1 MAEGRGPLFIEIA
14 TIWIGDVFQNRWFLF
29 FRLERVD
36 KIRIVLVGFMAC
48 GKTTVGD
55 LLAKKLNKLQIDLDQ
70 AIVEREKLTIPEI
83 FAKFG
88 EDHFRLCEHRALLA
102 NIGKD
107 AVITTGGGTPMRD
120 DNAACLINSGAPVI
134 LLDAEIQTIVD
145 RIGNDK
151 NRPLANRLDVEG
163 MAKLKASRQERYE
176 QVANLKIQTDHLTP
190 EEICQQILDFCQAW
204 NEEDDLMT
212 AVR

>member
-1 MAEGRGPLFIEIA
+1 M
-14 TIWIGDVFQNRWFLF
+14 
-29 FRLERVD
+29 
-36 KIRIVLVGFMAC
+36 RIVLVGFMAC

-151 NRPLANRLDVEG
+151 NRPLANRLDVGG

>member
-36 KIRIVLVGFMAC
+36 KMRIVLVGFMAC
-48 GKTTVGD
+48 GKT
-55 LLAKKLNKLQIDLDQ
+55 
-70 AIVEREKLTIPEI
+70 
-83 FAKFG
+83 
-88 EDHFRLCEHRALLA
+88 
-102 NIGKD
+102 

-151 NRPLANRLDVEG
+151 NRPLANRLDVGG

>member
-36 KIRIVLVGFMAC
+36 KMRIVLVGFMAC

-151 NRPLANRLDVEG
+151 NRPLANSLDVEG
-163 MAKLKASRQERYE
+163 MAKLKASRQERCE

>member
-1 MAEGRGPLFIEIA
+1 M
-14 TIWIGDVFQNRWFLF
+14 
-29 FRLERVD
+29 
-36 KIRIVLVGFMAC
+36 RIVLVGFMAC

-120 DNAACLINSGAPVI
+120 DNAVCLINSGAPVI
-134 LLDAEIQTIVD
+134 LLDAEIQT
-145 RIGNDK
+145 
-151 NRPLANRLDVEG
+151 
-163 MAKLKASRQERYE
+163 
-176 QVANLKIQTDHLTP
+176 DHLTP
-190 EEICQQILDFCQAW
+190 EEICKQILDFCQAW

>member
-1 MAEGRGPLFIEIA
+1 M
-14 TIWIGDVFQNRWFLF
+14 
-29 FRLERVD
+29 
-36 KIRIVLVGFMAC
+36 RIVLVGFMAC

-55 LLAKKLNKLQIDLDQ
+55 LLTKKLNKLQIDLDQ

-151 NRPLANRLDVEG
+151 NRPLANSLDVEG